1 MAKKFGKFLLA
12 TAAIGTAA
20 VAAYM
25 YLQKKDSSMSQSHE
39 DDDYDDFSD
48 DLEDEDSTR
57 TYVSLTRDSSESE
70 QSDASQPE
78 QSDSSKP
85 EQNASSES
93 EQSDFTPLSEQV
105 NQAPEEALEASSE
118 EFFDEDD
125 LEEEYT
131 PSED

>member
-48 DLEDEDSTR
+48 STR

-78 QSDSSKP
+78 QSASSKP
-85 EQNASSES
+85 EQSNPSES

-105 NQAPEEALEASSE
+105 NQTPEEALEASSE

>member
-57 TYVSLTRDSSESE
+57 TYVSLTRDFSETEQNASSESE
-70 QSDASQPE
+70 QSD
-78 QSDSSKP
+78 
-85 EQNASSES
+85 SSES

-105 NQAPEEALEASSE
+105 NQTPEEALEASSE

>member
-57 TYVSLTRDSSESE
+57 TYVSLTRDSSETEQNASSESE
-70 QSDASQPE
+70 QSD
-78 QSDSSKP
+78 
-85 EQNASSES
+85 SSES

-105 NQAPEEALEASSE
+105 NQTAEEDLEASSE

>member
-57 TYVSLTRDSSESE
+57 TYVSLTHDSSESE
-70 QSDASQPE
+70 Q
-78 QSDSSKP
+78 
-85 EQNASSES
+85 N
-93 EQSDFTPLSEQV
+93 DFTPLSEQV

>member
-57 TYVSLTRDSSESE
+57 TYVSLTRDSS
-70 QSDASQPE
+70 
-78 QSDSSKP
+78 KP

-105 NQAPEEALEASSE
+105 NQTPEEALEASSE

>member
-48 DLEDEDSTR
+48 DLKDEDSTR

-70 QSDASQPE
+70 Q
-78 QSDSSKP
+78 
-85 EQNASSES
+85 N
-93 EQSDFTPLSEQV
+93 DFTTLSEQV